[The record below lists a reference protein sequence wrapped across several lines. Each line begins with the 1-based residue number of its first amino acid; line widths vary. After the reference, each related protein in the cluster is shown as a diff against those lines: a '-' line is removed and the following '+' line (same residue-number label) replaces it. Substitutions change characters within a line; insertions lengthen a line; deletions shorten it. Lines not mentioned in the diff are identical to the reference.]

1 MGRQVFYVKQPKKK
15 SMIGKINNKKEKEI
29 VEYSMLVQL
38 IKHEIQMDFFLVVKS
53 IDKVN

>member
-1 MGRQVFYVKQPKKK
+1 MFYVKQPKKK